1 MKQHVLWLCSWYPND
16 TDLFIGDFIQRQAQA
31 VSLFS
36 HVDVFSVVDA
46 NTNYSTSK
54 SFPQMTEQV
63 MYIQASNKFT
73 KWLKYIK
80 VHQTFIK
87 QYIQQN
93 GKPEII
99 HVQVPVKAGLIA
111 LYWRWKYKIPFVVTE
126 HYGIYNDS
134 IEDNYRTQSFLFR
147 YITKL
152 VFKYAS
158 VLTTVSHSLGKEIND
173 WVIKKPFE
181 VIPNVVDTSLFFFKP
196 ILPETK
202 FQFLHISNMMPLKN
216 IQGIMEA
223 SEMLY
228 QQRQDFEVHF
238 IGNSTNEYENFAHQK
253 GLLNTLIFFEGILS
267 YVKVAERIKANH
279 CMIIF
284 SDSESQ
290 SCVVLES
297 LCCGRPA
304 IVTQVGGVQ
313 ELIDQ
318 HNGYT
323 VAPKDII
330 DLANKMNEMINNYNS
345 FDLPKIAE
353 DAKNNYAYDAVGK
366 SFVQV
371 YNSLSNHTSKK

>member
-216 IQGIMEA
+216 IQGIIEA

-228 QQRQDFEVHF
+228 KQRQDFEVHF

-253 GLLNTLIFFEGILS
+253 GLLNTLIYFEGILS
-267 YVKVAERIKANH
+267 YAKVAERIKANQ

>member
-181 VIPNVVDTSLFFFKP
+181 VIPNVVDTSLFFFQ
-196 ILPETK
+196 T
-202 FQFLHISNMMPLKN
+202 
-216 IQGIMEA
+216 
-223 SEMLY
+223 
-228 QQRQDFEVHF
+228 HF
-238 IGNSTNEYENFAHQK
+238 TRN
-253 GLLNTLIFFEGILS
+253 
-267 YVKVAERIKANH
+267 
-279 CMIIF
+279 
-284 SDSESQ
+284 
-290 SCVVLES
+290 
-297 LCCGRPA
+297 
-304 IVTQVGGVQ
+304 
-313 ELIDQ
+313 
-318 HNGYT
+318 
-323 VAPKDII
+323 
-330 DLANKMNEMINNYNS
+330 
-345 FDLPKIAE
+345 
-353 DAKNNYAYDAVGK
+353 
-366 SFVQV
+366 
-371 YNSLSNHTSKK
+371 